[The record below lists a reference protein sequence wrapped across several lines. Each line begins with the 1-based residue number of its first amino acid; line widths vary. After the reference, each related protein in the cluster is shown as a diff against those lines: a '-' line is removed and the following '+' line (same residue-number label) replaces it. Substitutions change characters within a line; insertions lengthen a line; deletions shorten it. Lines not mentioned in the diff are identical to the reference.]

1 MKGLKQLFS
10 LLLMVFVIGVGNVWG
25 ATTWTR
31 CTSASDLTSGSTFI
45 IGYEATANSGEI
57 IPMKNS
63 GGTASATTA
72 GYMANAAAIDMS
84 TVTSTADYE
93 VTIVASTT
101 VSDAICIKVGDKFIG
116 NENTKN
122 NCKLYAAEATTTSFG
137 VTVGENDV
145 FTLKIAANATYHT
158 LQYNTGSPRF
168 AVYGGTQKNLVIYK
182 KTTSSDPDPE
192 PTKYTVTV
200 ADDIANGIVTAS
212 PTSAKEGDE
221 VTLTA
226 TPSTGYEFGEWNVTN
241 ASTSAAITV
250 TENKFTMP
258 AANVNVSATF
268 NEIQGG
274 DSNEKTYNFAD
285 MTDFS
290 TWGSS
295 YEKKTTTFS
304 DGAYAELASANKST
318 QTITDCPVTKGGDVI
333 FKAPEGKKIASLTFT
348 CTQWTTKAQTITLNT
363 SANGTDFTSTSTTST
378 NFVLSASDLTDVV
391 AIKFTFSSTSN
402 QVGIKSIKV
411 TYVDDDAP
419 TLASIAVKT
428 APTTLTYVEGQK
440 FNPAGLVITKTM
452 SDETTEDV
460 EYAGHESAFT
470 FDPALDAALTTTDT
484 KVTITYGGKSVN
496 QAITVG
502 AFAPTAGVYEIALN
516 NALYGVST
524 GNNGT
529 EQTTTKYGIKVV
541 SGCTSDANSK
551 TYYDAAHIR
560 YYAKSYLK
568 LTAPDGFEIT
578 KVVFSEP
585 SADKTWN
592 AGPTVTIG
600 SYDNSTKTWTGSTD
614 QLDMAFAAQ
623 NRVSKIAVT
632 YAEPA
637 TLESVTVSGAPTKK
651 EYIEGDNF
659 APAGLTVTG
668 NYSDESHRPIT
679 EGITWSTPAT
689 LTAGQTSV
697 SITATVAG
705 VTSAAYEVTGLTVNA
720 AKNLDHITLNTDD
733 VTKVFWKGETFN
745 YTNLVVT
752 AYYDDETYADVEPL
766 SVSTP
771 NMTLFGEAQT
781 ITVSYREAEVTKEAT
796 YEVTVKT
803 IANTQETAY
812 TVAEAIALI
821 DAGKDLS
828 TEVYVMGK
836 VSQIVTPWSDQYNN
850 VTYAIS
856 EDGKLTSAQFQLYRC
871 TTNDIEERG
880 DVVAVGTLTK
890 YNSTYELAAGNRIV
904 SYTAPTPLALTAL
917 TISGDATQKEYTEG
931 DEFDPTGLV
940 VTATYDDESDDVL
953 ANGFDWHFSPATL
966 TVGTTSIQVT
976 VTKDAIESAPFTVT
990 GLTVTPAPVELE
1002 DGVFTSNADITAG
1015 TNSYLT
1021 EKINIGEDPYDAFK
1035 IGTSK
1040 NSGDL
1045 SVILPVGTTKFGFH
1059 AVSWNTATT
1068 TVTIKKGGE
1077 TIATYDAT
1085 GAGISGS
1092 SPYTYDDDTKA
1103 ASYHYY
1109 VMEMEALTEQVT
1121 LNLSA
1126 PARVV
1131 FYGVNIEAT
1140 TSVTVGDAK
1149 WATFA
1154 PSFNVVLPDQAGVKF
1169 HYVVLDNVES
1179 DKSKLMTTTIEP
1191 GTTIKASEG
1200 ILVQAKP
1207 NTEVVFDYAGPEA
1220 AEIEGN
1226 LLKGVLT
1233 STDKP
1238 NDNCYIFTQN
1248 DGTVGFKHWET
1259 GSLAPNKCYLDLSD
1273 MPAGV
1278 APRFIRLATEDTNVA
1293 TDLDALQSEQTEKIM
1308 INGVIYIR
1316 RGAELYDVTG
1326 RLVK

>member
-10 LLLMVFVIGVGNVWG
+10 LLLMVFIIGVGNVWAVDPDYTLTPTAG
-25 ATTWTR
+25 SNNSYAGDCDVTISDITWNVTGNATMVPWR
-31 CTSASDLTSGSTFI
+31 
-45 IGYEATANSGEI
+45 IGGKSITNTDRTVYSKTAY
-57 IPMKNS
+57 
-63 GGTASATTA
+63 ASAVDSIRLTI
-72 GYMANAAAIDMS
+72 GAAS
-84 TVTSTADYE
+84 S
-93 VTIVASTT
+93 VTINKISLVHSTSSDFSNSTTIDAGGKTASTT
-101 VSDAICIKVGDKFIG
+101 YTFKPAAGFPKDSYFKFVFNVTIGGSNKYIEFTKVEI
-116 NENTKN
+116 
-122 NCKLYAAEATTTSFG
+122 
-137 VTVGENDV
+137 
-145 FTLKIAANATYHT
+145 
-158 LQYNTGSPRF
+158 YNTPSG
-168 AVYGGTQKNLVIYK
+168 
-182 KTTSSDPDPE
+182 DPDPE
-192 PTKYTVTV
+192 PTCSTPTITFAEEAVEKLTTAAAFTNAASVEFESV
-200 ADDIANGIVTAS
+200 A
-212 PTSAKEGDE
+212 TSQAITYSVEAGKEGVATVNATTGE
-221 VTLTA
+221 VTIVGA
-226 TPSTGYEFGEWNVTN
+226 GEAKIY
-241 ASTSAAITV
+241 ASVAAEGDYCEKSAYYTLTV
-250 TENKFTMP
+250 TEPPFEGTVVTWTASEQGYENGTQYS
-258 AANVNVSATF
+258 SATADANISF
-268 NEIQGG
+268 AFGDGTNDGKYYTTGTGIRIYANGKVTVTADNEALI
-274 DSNEKTYNFAD
+274 KKIVITYSDA
-285 MTDFS
+285 
-290 TWGSS
+290 S
-295 YEKKTTTFS
+295 YTGTFS
-304 DGAYAELASANKST
+304 ADAGNYSLSETTGTWTGSASSVVLTNTASSGHARI
-318 QTITDCPVTKGGDVI
+318 QTITVSYTGGSESDPV
-333 FKAPEGKKIASLTFT
+333 A
-348 CTQWTTKAQTITLNT
+348 TL
-363 SANGTDFTSTSTTST
+363 
-378 NFVLSASDLTDVV
+378 
-391 AIKFTFSSTSN
+391 SS
-402 QVGIKSIKV
+402 ISI
-411 TYVDDDAP
+411 
-419 TLASIAVKT
+419 KT

-440 FNPAGLVITKTM
+440 FNPAGLVITKNM
-452 SDETTEDV
+452 SDATTEDIA
-460 EYAGHESAFT
+460 YADNESAFT
-470 FDPALDAALTTTDT
+470 FAPTLTADLATSNTQ
-484 KVTITYGGKSVN
+484 VTITYGGKSVD
-496 QAITVG
+496 QAITVNP
-502 AFAPTAGVYEIALN
+502 FTPTAGVYEIALN
-516 NALYGVST
+516 KDFYGIAT
-524 GNNGT
+524 AGNNAA
-529 EQTTTKYGIKVV
+529 EQSAEAKGITIV
-541 SGCTSDANSK
+541 SGCTSSASNK

-560 YYAKSYLK
+560 YYADSYLK
-568 LTAPDGFEIT
+568 LTAPAGYEIT
-578 KVVFSEP
+578 KVVFT
-585 SADKTWN
+585 AGGTWN
-592 AGPTVTIG
+592 NGPKCGTNG
-600 SYDNSTKTWTGSTD
+600 SYDNDTKTWTGNTE
-614 QLDMAFAAQ
+614 QLDLNFADQ

-668 NYSDESHRPIT
+668 NYSDESHKPIT

-828 TEVYVMGK
+828 TKVYVKGK

-856 EDGKLTSAQFQLYRC
+856 EDGKSTSAQFQLYRC
-871 TTNDIEERG
+871 ITNDIEERG
-880 DVVAVGTLTK
+880 DVVAFGTLTK
-890 YNSTYELAAGNRIV
+890 YNSTYELAAGNSIV
-904 SYTAPTPLALTAL
+904 SYTAPTPLVLTTL

-940 VTATYDDESDDVL
+940 VTATYDDESYDVL

-966 TVGTTSIQVT
+966 TVGTISIQVT

-1002 DGVFTSNADITAG
+1002 DGVFTSNATITAG
-1015 TNSYLT
+1015 TYSYLT
-1021 EKINIGEDPYDAFK
+1021 EKINIGEYQYDAFK
-1035 IGTSK
+1035 ISTSK
-1040 NSGDL
+1040 NPGDL

-1059 AVSWNTATT
+1059 AVSWGTATT
-1068 TVTIKKGGE
+1068 TVTIKNGE
-1077 TIATYDAT
+1077 DVVATYSAT
-1085 GAGISGS
+1085 GANISGS

-1191 GTTIKASEG
+1191 GTTIKAGEG

-1226 LLKGVLT
+1226 LLKGVFI
-1233 STDKP
+1233 STP
-1238 NDNCYIFTQN
+1238 RSNVNDNCYIFTQN